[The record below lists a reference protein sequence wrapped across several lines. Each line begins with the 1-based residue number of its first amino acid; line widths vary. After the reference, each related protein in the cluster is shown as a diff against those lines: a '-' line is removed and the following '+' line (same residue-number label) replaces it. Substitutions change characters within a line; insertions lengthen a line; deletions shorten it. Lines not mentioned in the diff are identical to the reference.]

1 MYVIAGVSGHVG
13 SVAANELLKKGKIVK
28 VIVRDAKKG
37 EAWSKCG
44 AEVAVGELQDRA
56 FLTAALKG
64 ATGFFT
70 LLPPKYDAPDFFAF
84 QKATSNE
91 IAGAVKDSGV
101 PHVVML
107 SSLGADLEAGTGPI
121 KGLHYLEN
129 VLRKTGTTLTAIR
142 AGYFQEN
149 VGNFLTPAEQAG
161 FFPSLLDPDYAFPQ
175 VATPDIGK
183 LVAESLLSPP
193 AKSEV
198 VDLLGPPYSQR
209 QVAETLGKALG
220 KTINV
225 VAVPREGWVPG
236 LMQGG
241 FSKNLAELYAEMSD
255 AFAKG
260 LVSPKGDRRVQ
271 GTTRLEDTLPRVL
284 G

>member
-1 MYVIAGVSGHVG
+1 MYVIAGVSGRVG
-13 SVAANELLKKGKIVK
+13 SVAANQLLEQGKQVK

-37 EAWSKCG
+37 EAWSKRG
-44 AEVAVGELQDRA
+44 AGVAVGELQDRA
-56 FLTAALKG
+56 FLTGALKG

-70 LLPPKYDAPDFFAF
+70 LLPQKYDVPDFFAF
-84 QKATSNE
+84 QKETANE
-91 IAGAVKDSGV
+91 IAAAVKNSGM
-101 PHVVML
+101 PHVVVL

-129 VLRKTGTTLTAIR
+129 ALRKTGTKLTAIR
-142 AGYFQEN
+142 ASYFQEN
-149 VGNFLTPAEQAG
+149 VGNFLVPVRQAG
-161 FFPSLLDPDYAFPQ
+161 FFPSLLDPDYPFPQ
-175 VATPDIGK
+175 VATVDIGK

-198 VDLLGPPYSQR
+198 VDLLGPLYSQR
-209 QVAETLGKALG
+209 QVAEKLGKALG
-220 KTINV
+220 KPVNV

-255 AFAKG
+255 AFANG
-260 LVSPKGDRRVQ
+260 LVSPKGDRIVQ
-271 GTTRLEDTLPRVL
+271 GTTRLEDTLPHVL